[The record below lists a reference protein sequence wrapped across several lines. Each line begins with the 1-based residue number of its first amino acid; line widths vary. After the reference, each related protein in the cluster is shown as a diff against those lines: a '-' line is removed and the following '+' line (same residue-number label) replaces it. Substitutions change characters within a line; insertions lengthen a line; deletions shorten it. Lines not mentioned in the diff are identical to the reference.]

1 MKKLFGIVWKII
13 KVALFAIG
21 GLTVVGILALMA
33 LVFVVALSSPGLHK
47 IEDKSV
53 LIFNLDTS
61 ITDRP
66 TDEFAETM
74 SRVFGGGES
83 VIQLRAATAALRE
96 AAKDKRISALY
107 LHGNLRTEDYSSGD
121 GALKELREAIQD
133 FQKSGKPV
141 IAYIANADNRDYYLE
156 SSADQI
162 LLNPFGLI
170 AFRGLAAQGVFFK

>member
-21 GLTVVGILALMA
+21 GLTVVGILALIA
-33 LVFVVALSSPGLHK
+33 LVFVVALSSPGMHK

-83 VIQLRAATAALRE
+83 GIQLRGGTPPAPGAATA
-96 AAKDKRISALY
+96 KR
-107 LHGNLRTEDYSSGD
+107 
-121 GALKELREAIQD
+121 
-133 FQKSGKPV
+133 
-141 IAYIANADNRDYYLE
+141 
-156 SSADQI
+156 
-162 LLNPFGLI
+162 
-170 AFRGLAAQGVFFK
+170 